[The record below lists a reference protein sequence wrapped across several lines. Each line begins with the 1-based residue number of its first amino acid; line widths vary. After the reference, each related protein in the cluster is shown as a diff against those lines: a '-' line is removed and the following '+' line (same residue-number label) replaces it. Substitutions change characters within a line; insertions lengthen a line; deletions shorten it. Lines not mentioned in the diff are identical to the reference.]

1 MKPKTLRFPFRW
13 VERKPILSDDVLYV
27 PRHYDQHEAWDKGEL
42 EAILASFSS
51 ISIEYCA
58 GNGLWI
64 AQKAQENPS
73 SLWIAVEK
81 RFDRVQRIWAKK
93 HNLSLNNLLVVAGEA
108 EAFTSYY
115 LKPEMIDQIFVNF
128 PDPWPKPK
136 HAKNRLLQKP
146 FVEEMK
152 RVLKPLGEV
161 VLVTD
166 DAVYSQQMI
175 QEMMQEDL
183 WRSSFPTPHYVTDWP
198 SYGTSYFEELWKN
211 QGRVIYYKK
220 FIK

>member
-27 PRHYDQHEAWDKGEL
+27 PRHYDQHEAWAKEDL
-42 EAILASFSS
+42 EAIFSSFSS
-51 ISIEYCA
+51 ISIEYCS

-73 SLWIAVEK
+73 ILWIAVEK

-93 HNLSLNNLLVVAGEA
+93 HNLSLNNLLIISGEA
-108 EAFTSYY
+108 ETFTSHY
-115 LKPEMIDQIFVNF
+115 LKAEMIDQIFVNF
-128 PDPWPKPK
+128 PDPWPKAK
-136 HAKNRLLQKP
+136 HAKNRLLQRP

-152 RVLKPLGEV
+152 RVVKPSGLV

-166 DAVYSQQMI
+166 DAVYSEQMI
-175 QEMMQEDL
+175 QEMMQEGL
-183 WRSSFPTPHYVTDWP
+183 WRSSFPAPHYVTDWP
-198 SYGTSYFEELWKN
+198 LYGASYFEELWKK